1 METGPEGRN
10 GWARFVTGLT
20 IFRYLAKYKI
30 MNAVFKALADPTRR
44 KILELLRQRE
54 MTAGEIADHFP
65 LSKSTMSGHFAVLR
79 EAELVDTEKNGTVI
93 TYRLRISVLEE
104 ALLSFAGL
112 LGIGL
117 PREEGSFG
125 KKENPS

>member
-1 METGPEGRN
+1 M
-10 GWARFVTGLT
+10 
-20 IFRYLAKYKI
+20 

-65 LSKSTMSGHFAVLR
+65 LSKPTMSGHFAVLR
-79 EAELVDTEKNGTVI
+79 EAELIEAEKAGTVI

-104 ALLSFAGL
+104 ALLNFAGL

-117 PREEGSFG
+117 PSPG
-125 KKENPS
+125 KKGEAI

>member
-1 METGPEGRN
+1 
-10 GWARFVTGLT
+10 
-20 IFRYLAKYKI
+20 

-54 MTAGEIADHFP
+54 MNAGEIAEHFS
-65 LSKSTMSGHFAVLR
+65 LSKPTLSGHFAVLR
-79 EAELVDTEKNGTVI
+79 EAGLIEAEKSGTVI

-104 ALLSFAGL
+104 ALMAFAGL

-117 PREEGSFG
+117 DPAAKQE
-125 KKENPS
+125 KPS

>member
-1 METGPEGRN
+1 
-10 GWARFVTGLT
+10 
-20 IFRYLAKYKI
+20 

-54 MTAGEIADHFP
+54 MTAGEIADQFP
-65 LSKSTMSGHFAVLR
+65 LSKPTMSGHFAVLR
-79 EAELVDTEKNGTVI
+79 EAELIEAEKSGTVI

-117 PREEGSFG
+117 PNLG
-125 KKENPS
+125 KKGEST